1 LRVNQAVLLDLARQ
15 TILLILMLAAPM
27 LGAALVIGLVI
38 SIFQAVTQIQEATLA
53 FVPKILGVFLALAL
67 FGTWMLNTMLVF
79 TANLLTSLPTM
90 TR

>member
-1 LRVNQAVLLDLARQ
+1 MNQAVLLDLARQ